1 MSVLPSTDDLYVVEI
16 TADGSPR
23 AWCMARSAA
32 IELLWQQL
40 PRRYWSQ
47 EGLVVRHTWP
57 DGPLSSG
64 HLDQVPGGLAIL
76 VAWLSRMR
84 PGTHVFVGEAA
95 ARSWLAREI
104 DSGRRSDAITEL
116 EQLLLL

>member
-1 MSVLPSTDDLYVVEI
+1 MKEGTAMSVLPSTDDLYVVEI

-47 EGLVVRHTWP
+47 EGLVVRDVWP
-57 DGPLSSG
+57 DVCTLTRQRDGVMTQSRKGQDLALS
-64 HLDQVPGGLAIL
+64 GLVI
-76 VAWLSRMR
+76 SICQ
-84 PGTHVFVGEAA
+84 
-95 ARSWLAREI
+95 ARAR
-104 DSGRRSDAITEL
+104 
-116 EQLLLL
+116 